1 MTDIKNNMT
10 ANKMY
15 KHSIT
20 LPRGTLDLT
29 YQTNSATAK
38 DGTEQSNHYQ
48 LEDLLGFAQRINPKR
63 AFLFVS
69 KVLGRHIPVAPS
81 TMRHAFTD
89 LANLVPDDLP
99 EPILVIGMAETA
111 VGLSAGVHQALQ
123 TRYPNALLLNSTRH
137 AQHDGSHDKS
147 SHSLLTT
154 FSEDHSH
161 ASQHLIYQSADNV
174 TQAQLLAS
182 KTLIMVD
189 DEASTGNTCVNVVT
203 ALRNAGLDQLEQVH
217 LTTLVDW
224 SLNQERQQHQDA
236 ADSDD
241 AVSDQIAKRLPNIKF
256 QRHHLLSGAW
266 TWTDAPNP
274 EPITMPSVDTTEAG
288 SHTLGDTGNWGRF
301 PTLDSTDGF
310 DNYLL
315 KFQTAFKVFN
325 KQAQSEKEQ
334 SEKEQSEKEQSEK
347 EQFEKEQFEKE
358 QFEKEQF
365 EKEQFEKEQFEKE
378 QFEKEQ
384 FEKEQFEKEQFE
396 KEQFEKEQLPKRIL
410 VLGSNEFVWLPFL
423 LAEWLETQTQNSTV
437 NFSALTRSPIA
448 LGGAITTMLSFSD
461 NYGLGMTNFAY
472 NVEPNDWDLIIL
484 CVETSA
490 DSVDDMWQSL
500 ENVLVVSPTL

>member
-1 MTDIKNNMT
+1 MTNQLSKRKQLKQIT
-10 ANKMY
+10 
-15 KHSIT
+15 SIT
-20 LPRGTLDLT
+20 LPRGTLDLI
-29 YQTNSATAK
+29 YQTNSATGK
-38 DGTEQSNHYQ
+38 NGLDKNTPYQ

-69 KVLGRHIPVAPS
+69 KVLGRHIPVAPG

-137 AQHDGSHDKS
+137 AQHNDDNTET
-147 SHSLLTT
+147 LLTT

-161 ASQHLIYQSADNV
+161 ASQHLIYQSADTV

-203 ALRNAGLDQLEQVH
+203 ALRNAGLTELEQVH

-224 SLNQERQQHQDA
+224 SLNQNQAQ
-236 ADSDD
+236 ADVDD
-241 AVSDQIAKRLPNIKF
+241 NISARLPNIDF
-256 QRHHLLSGAW
+256 HRHHLLSGAW

-288 SHTLGDTGNWGRF
+288 SYALGDTGNWGRF

-310 DNYLL
+310 AFYLT
-315 KFQTAFKVFN
+315 KFQAAFNLFN
-325 KQAQSEKEQ
+325 QQAQSEKA
-334 SEKEQSEKEQSEK
+334 S
-347 EQFEKEQFEKE
+347 
-358 QFEKEQF
+358 
-365 EKEQFEKEQFEKE
+365 
-378 QFEKEQ
+378 
-384 FEKEQFEKEQFE
+384 
-396 KEQFEKEQLPKRIL
+396 FEKEQLPQRIL

-423 LAEWLETQTQNSTV
+423 LAEWLETQTQNATV
-437 NFSALTRSPIA
+437 KFSALTRSPIA
-448 LGGAITTMLSFSD
+448 LGGAITSMLSFSD

-472 NVEPNDWDLIIL
+472 NAEPSDWDLIVL

-490 DSVDDMWQSL
+490 DSVDEMWKDL
-500 ENVLVVSPTL
+500 DNVLVVSPTL

>member
-10 ANKMY
+10 ANKIY

-89 LANLVPDDLP
+89 LANLVPNDLP

-137 AQHDGSHDKS
+137 AQHNDDNTET
-147 SHSLLTT
+147 LLTT

-161 ASQHLIYQSADNV
+161 ASQHLIYQSADKAI
-174 TQAQLLAS
+174 QAQLLVS

-203 ALRNAGLDQLEQVH
+203 ALRNAGLTELEQVH

-224 SLNQERQQHQDA
+224 SLNQNQAPVDV
-236 ADSDD
+236 DD
-241 AVSDQIAKRLPNIKF
+241 NISARLPNIDF
-256 QRHHLLSGAW
+256 HRHHLLSGAW

-274 EPITMPSVDTTEAG
+274 ESITMPSVDTTEAG
-288 SHTLGDTGNWGRF
+288 SQPLGNTGNWGRF
-301 PTLDSTDGF
+301 PTLDSTDSF
-310 DNYLL
+310 DNYLM
-315 KFQTAFKVFN
+315 KFQAAFNLFN
-325 KQAQSEKEQ
+325 QRAQSEKEQ
-334 SEKEQSEKEQSEK
+334 
-347 EQFEKEQFEKE
+347 FDN
-358 QFEKEQF
+358 
-365 EKEQFEKEQFEKE
+365 
-378 QFEKEQ
+378 
-384 FEKEQFEKEQFE
+384 
-396 KEQFEKEQLPKRIL
+396 EQLPQRIL

-423 LAEWLETQTQNSTV
+423 LAEWLETQTQNATV
-437 NFSALTRSPIA
+437 EFSALTRSPIA

-472 NVEPNDWDLIIL
+472 NVEPSDWDLIVL

-500 ENVLVVSPTL
+500 DNVLVVSPTL

>member
-1 MTDIKNNMT
+1 
-10 ANKMY
+10 
-15 KHSIT
+15 
-20 LPRGTLDLT
+20 
-29 YQTNSATAK
+29 
-38 DGTEQSNHYQ
+38 
-48 LEDLLGFAQRINPKR
+48 
-63 AFLFVS
+63 
-69 KVLGRHIPVAPS
+69 
-81 TMRHAFTD
+81 
-89 LANLVPDDLP
+89 
-99 EPILVIGMAETA
+99 MAETA

-137 AQHDGSHDKS
+137 AQHDGNHDKS
-147 SHSLLTT
+147 KHSLLTT

-224 SLNQERQQHQDA
+224 SLNQERHQHQDT

-334 SEKEQSEKEQSEK
+334 
-347 EQFEKEQFEKE
+347 
-358 QFEKEQF
+358 
-365 EKEQFEKEQFEKE
+365 
-378 QFEKEQ
+378 
-384 FEKEQFEKEQFE
+384 
-396 KEQFEKEQLPKRIL
+396 FEKEQLPKRIL

-472 NVEPNDWDLIIL
+472 NVEPSDWDLIVL

-500 ENVLVVSPTL
+500 DNVLVVSPTL

>member
-10 ANKMY
+10 ASKMY
-15 KHSIT
+15 ERSIS

-29 YQTNSATAK
+29 YQTNFSSDSK
-38 DGTEQSNHYQ
+38 NYE

-69 KVLGRHIPVAPS
+69 KVLGRHIPVTPS

-137 AQHDGSHDKS
+137 AQHNDDNSET
-147 SHSLLTT
+147 LLTT

-161 ASQHLIYQSADNV
+161 ASQHLIYQSADTV

-224 SLNQERQQHQDA
+224 SLNQNQSHA
-236 ADSDD
+236 NADDT
-241 AVSDQIAKRLPNIKF
+241 IATRLSNIEF
-256 QRHHLLSGAW
+256 HRHHLLSGAW

-315 KFQTAFKVFN
+315 KFQTAFNVFN
-325 KQAQSEKEQ
+325 QQAQSEKA
-334 SEKEQSEKEQSEK
+334 S
-347 EQFEKEQFEKE
+347 
-358 QFEKEQF
+358 
-365 EKEQFEKEQFEKE
+365 
-378 QFEKEQ
+378 
-384 FEKEQFEKEQFE
+384 
-396 KEQFEKEQLPKRIL
+396 FEKEQLPKRIL

-472 NVEPNDWDLIIL
+472 NVEPSDWGLIVL

-500 ENVLVVSPTL
+500 DNVLVVSPML

>member
-15 KHSIT
+15 ERSIT

-38 DGTEQSNHYQ
+38 DGIEQSNHYQ

-81 TMRHAFTD
+81 TMRDAFTD

-123 TRYPNALLLNSTRH
+123 TRYPQALLLNSTRH
-137 AQHDGSHDKS
+137 AQHDDSHDKS

-174 TQAQLLAS
+174 TQAQLFVS

-224 SLNQERQQHQDA
+224 SLNQNQAQ
-236 ADSDD
+236 ADVDD
-241 AVSDQIAKRLPNIKF
+241 NISARLPNIDF
-256 QRHHLLSGAW
+256 HRHHLLSGAW
-266 TWTDAPNP
+266 QWTDATNP
-274 EPITMPSVDTTEAG
+274 ESITMPSVDTTEAG
-288 SHTLGDTGNWGRF
+288 SYALGDTGNWGRF

-310 DNYLL
+310 AFYLT
-315 KFQTAFKVFN
+315 KFQAAFNLFN
-325 KQAQSEKEQ
+325 QQAQSEKA
-334 SEKEQSEKEQSEK
+334 S
-347 EQFEKEQFEKE
+347 
-358 QFEKEQF
+358 
-365 EKEQFEKEQFEKE
+365 
-378 QFEKEQ
+378 
-384 FEKEQFEKEQFE
+384 FE
-396 KEQFEKEQLPKRIL
+396 KEQFEKEQLPQRIL

-423 LAEWLETQTQNSTV
+423 LAEWLETQTQNATV
-437 NFSALTRSPIA
+437 KFSALTRSPIA

-472 NVEPNDWDLIIL
+472 NVEPSDWDLIVL
-484 CVETSA
+484 CVETPA
-490 DSVDDMWQSL
+490 DSVDEMWKDL
-500 ENVLVVSPTL
+500 DNVLVVSPTL

>member
-1 MTDIKNNMT
+1 MTDLKNNT
-10 ANKMY
+10 TSNDFY
-15 KHSIT
+15 KHTIT

-29 YQTNSATAK
+29 YQTNFSGASK
-38 DGTEQSNHYQ
+38 NYE

-81 TMRHAFTD
+81 TMRDAFTD
-89 LANLVPDDLP
+89 LANLVPNNLP

-137 AQHDGSHDKS
+137 AQHDDS
-147 SHSLLTT
+147 SYDSLLTT

-161 ASQHLIYQSADNV
+161 ASQHLIYQSADHV

-203 ALRNAGLDQLEQVH
+203 ALRNAGLDQLQQVH

-224 SLNQERQQHQDA
+224 SLDQHQGA

-241 AVSDQIAKRLPNIKF
+241 AVSDQIAERLPNIEF

-301 PTLDSTDGF
+301 PTLDSTNGF

-315 KFQTAFKVFN
+315 RFQTAFNVFN
-325 KQAQSEKEQ
+325 KQAQFG
-334 SEKEQSEKEQSEK
+334 K
-347 EQFEKEQFEKE
+347 EQFEKGHFDK
-358 QFEKEQF
+358 K
-365 EKEQFEKEQFEKE
+365 
-378 QFEKEQ
+378 
-384 FEKEQFEKEQFE
+384 
-396 KEQFEKEQLPKRIL
+396 QLPQRIL

-423 LAEWLETQTQNSTV
+423 LAEWLETQTKNSTV

-472 NVEPNDWDLIIL
+472 NVEPSDWDLIVL

-490 DSVDDMWQSL
+490 DSVDDMWKDL
-500 ENVLVVSPTL
+500 DNVLVVSPTL

>member
-137 AQHDGSHDKS
+137 AQHNDDNSET
-147 SHSLLTT
+147 LLTT

-161 ASQHLIYQSADNV
+161 ASQHLIYQSADKAI
-174 TQAQLLAS
+174 QAQLLAS

-224 SLNQERQQHQDA
+224 SLNQNQAQ
-236 ADSDD
+236 ADVDD
-241 AVSDQIAKRLPNIKF
+241 NISARLPNIDF
-256 QRHHLLSGAW
+256 HRHHLLSGAW
-266 TWTDAPNP
+266 QWADVPNP

-288 SHTLGDTGNWGRF
+288 SQPLGNTGNWGRF

-310 DNYLL
+310 NNYLA
-315 KFQTAFKVFN
+315 KFQAAFTNFN
-325 KQAQSEKEQ
+325 EQAKFNEV
-334 SEKEQSEKEQSEK
+334 
-347 EQFEKEQFEKE
+347 
-358 QFEKEQF
+358 
-365 EKEQFEKEQFEKE
+365 
-378 QFEKEQ
+378 
-384 FEKEQFEKEQFE
+384 
-396 KEQFEKEQLPKRIL
+396 QLPERIL

-423 LAEWLETQTQNSTV
+423 LAEWLEAKTQNATV

-472 NVEPNDWDLIIL
+472 NVEPSDWDVIVL

-490 DSVDDMWQSL
+490 DSVDDMWQGL
-500 ENVLVVSPTL
+500 DNVLVVSPTL

>member
-1 MTDIKNNMT
+1 MTNQLSKRKQLKQIT
-10 ANKMY
+10 
-15 KHSIT
+15 SIT
-20 LPRGTLDLT
+20 LPRGTLDLI
-29 YQTNSATAK
+29 YQTNSATGK
-38 DGTEQSNHYQ
+38 NGLDKNTPYQ

-69 KVLGRHIPVAPS
+69 KVLGRHIPVAPG

-137 AQHDGSHDKS
+137 AQHNDDNTET
-147 SHSLLTT
+147 LLTT

-161 ASQHLIYQSADNV
+161 ASQHLIYQSADTV

-203 ALRNAGLDQLEQVH
+203 ALRNAGLDQLQQVH

-224 SLNQERQQHQDA
+224 SLNQNQAQ
-236 ADSDD
+236 ADVDD
-241 AVSDQIAKRLPNIKF
+241 NISARLPNIDF
-256 QRHHLLSGAW
+256 HRHHLLSGAW

-288 SHTLGDTGNWGRF
+288 SYALGDTGNWGRF

-310 DNYLL
+310 AFYLT
-315 KFQTAFKVFN
+315 KFQAAFNLFN
-325 KQAQSEKEQ
+325 QQAQSEKA
-334 SEKEQSEKEQSEK
+334 S
-347 EQFEKEQFEKE
+347 
-358 QFEKEQF
+358 
-365 EKEQFEKEQFEKE
+365 
-378 QFEKEQ
+378 
-384 FEKEQFEKEQFE
+384 
-396 KEQFEKEQLPKRIL
+396 FEKEQLPQRIL

-423 LAEWLETQTQNSTV
+423 LAEWLETQTQNATV
-437 NFSALTRSPIA
+437 KFSALTRSPIA
-448 LGGAITTMLSFSD
+448 LGGAITSMLSFSD

-472 NVEPNDWDLIIL
+472 NAEPSDWDLIVL

-490 DSVDDMWQSL
+490 DSVDEMWKDL
-500 ENVLVVSPTL
+500 DNVLVVSPTL

>member
-1 MTDIKNNMT
+1 MTNQLSKRKQLKQIT
-10 ANKMY
+10 
-15 KHSIT
+15 SIT
-20 LPRGTLDLT
+20 LPRGTLDLI
-29 YQTNSATAK
+29 YQTNSATGK
-38 DGTEQSNHYQ
+38 NGLDKNTPYQ

-69 KVLGRHIPVAPS
+69 KVLGRHIPVAPG

-137 AQHDGSHDKS
+137 AQHNKDNTET
-147 SHSLLTT
+147 LLTT

-161 ASQHLIYQSADNV
+161 ASQHLIYQSADTV

-203 ALRNAGLDQLEQVH
+203 ALRNAGLDQLQQVH

-224 SLNQERQQHQDA
+224 SLNQNQSHA
-236 ADSDD
+236 NADDT
-241 AVSDQIAKRLPNIKF
+241 IATRLSNIEF
-256 QRHHLLSGAW
+256 HRHHLLSGAW

-288 SHTLGDTGNWGRF
+288 SYALGDTGNWGRF

-310 DNYLL
+310 AFYLT
-315 KFQTAFKVFN
+315 KFQAAFNLFN
-325 KQAQSEKEQ
+325 QQAQSEKA
-334 SEKEQSEKEQSEK
+334 S
-347 EQFEKEQFEKE
+347 
-358 QFEKEQF
+358 
-365 EKEQFEKEQFEKE
+365 
-378 QFEKEQ
+378 
-384 FEKEQFEKEQFE
+384 
-396 KEQFEKEQLPKRIL
+396 FEKEQLPQRIL

-423 LAEWLETQTQNSTV
+423 LAEWLETQTQNATV
-437 NFSALTRSPIA
+437 KFSALTRSPIA

-472 NVEPNDWDLIIL
+472 NVEPSDWDLIVL

-490 DSVDDMWQSL
+490 DSVDEMWKDL
-500 ENVLVVSPTL
+500 DNVLVVSPTL

>member
-1 MTDIKNNMT
+1 MP
-10 ANKMY
+10 NKQ
-15 KHSIT
+15 HSTTIT

-29 YQTNSATAK
+29 YQTNFSGDSK
-38 DGTEQSNHYQ
+38 NYE

-69 KVLGRHIPVAPS
+69 KVLGRHIPVAPG

-137 AQHDGSHDKS
+137 SQHNKDNTET
-147 SHSLLTT
+147 LLTT

-161 ASQHLIYQSADNV
+161 ASQHLIYQSADTV

-203 ALRNAGLDQLEQVH
+203 ALRNAGLDQLQQVH

-224 SLNQERQQHQDA
+224 SLNQNQSHA
-236 ADSDD
+236 NADDT
-241 AVSDQIAKRLPNIKF
+241 IATRLSNIEF
-256 QRHHLLSGAW
+256 HRHHLLSGAW
-266 TWTDAPNP
+266 QWTDAPNP

-288 SHTLGDTGNWGRF
+288 SYALGDTGNWGRF

-310 DNYLL
+310 AFYLT
-315 KFQTAFKVFN
+315 KFQAAFNLFN
-325 KQAQSEKEQ
+325 QQAQSEKA
-334 SEKEQSEKEQSEK
+334 S
-347 EQFEKEQFEKE
+347 
-358 QFEKEQF
+358 
-365 EKEQFEKEQFEKE
+365 
-378 QFEKEQ
+378 
-384 FEKEQFEKEQFE
+384 
-396 KEQFEKEQLPKRIL
+396 FEKEQLPQRIL

-423 LAEWLETQTQNSTV
+423 LAEWLETQTQNATV
-437 NFSALTRSPIA
+437 KFSALTRSPIA

-472 NVEPNDWDLIIL
+472 NVEPNDWDLIVL

-500 ENVLVVSPTL
+500 DNVLVVSPTL

>member
-1 MTDIKNNMT
+1 MTDLKNNT
-10 ANKMY
+10 TSNDFY
-15 KHSIT
+15 KHTIT

-29 YQTNSATAK
+29 YQTNFSGDSK
-38 DGTEQSNHYQ
+38 NYE

-81 TMRHAFTD
+81 IMRGAFTD

-99 EPILVIGMAETA
+99 ESILVIGMAETA

-137 AQHDGSHDKS
+137 AQHGSDNNHA
-147 SHSLLTT
+147 LLTT

-203 ALRNAGLDQLEQVH
+203 ALRNAGLDQLQQVH

-224 SLNQERQQHQDA
+224 SLNQHQGA
-236 ADSDD
+236 ADSDNAD
-241 AVSDQIAKRLPNIKF
+241 SENVVSDQIAERLPNIEF

-274 EPITMPSVDTTEAG
+274 EPISMPSVDTTEAG
-288 SHTLGDTGNWGRF
+288 SHTLGDTGNWVRF
-301 PTLDSTDGF
+301 PTLDSTNGF

-315 KFQTAFKVFN
+315 RFQTVFNVFN
-325 KQAQSEKEQ
+325 KQA
-334 SEKEQSEKEQSEK
+334 
-347 EQFEKEQFEKE
+347 
-358 QFEKEQF
+358 
-365 EKEQFEKEQFEKE
+365 
-378 QFEKEQ
+378 
-384 FEKEQFEKEQFE
+384 
-396 KEQFEKEQLPKRIL
+396 QFEKEQLPQRIL

-472 NVEPNDWDLIIL
+472 NVEPSDWDLIVL

-490 DSVDDMWQSL
+490 DSVDDMWKDL
-500 ENVLVVSPTL
+500 DNVLVVSPTL

>member
-1 MTDIKNNMT
+1 MP
-10 ANKMY
+10 NKQ
-15 KHSIT
+15 HSTTIT

-38 DGTEQSNHYQ
+38 DETKPSNHYQ

-137 AQHDGSHDKS
+137 AQHDGHHEKN

-161 ASQHLIYQSADNV
+161 ASQHLIYQSADKV

-203 ALRNAGLDQLEQVH
+203 ALRNAGLTELEQVH

-224 SLNQERQQHQDA
+224 SLSQNQ
-236 ADSDD
+236 ADSAEDT
-241 AVSDQIAKRLPNIKF
+241 IAIRLPNIDF
-256 QRHHLLSGAW
+256 HRHHLLSGAW

-288 SHTLGDTGNWGRF
+288 SHTLDDTGNWGRF

-315 KFQTAFKVFN
+315 NFQTAFKAFN
-325 KQAQSEKEQ
+325 KQA
-334 SEKEQSEKEQSEK
+334 
-347 EQFEKEQFEKE
+347 QFEKEQFDN
-358 QFEKEQF
+358 
-365 EKEQFEKEQFEKE
+365 
-378 QFEKEQ
+378 
-384 FEKEQFEKEQFE
+384 
-396 KEQFEKEQLPKRIL
+396 EQLPQRIL

-423 LAEWLETQTQNSTV
+423 LAEWLETQAQNSTV
-437 NFSALTRSPIA
+437 KFSALTRSPIA

-472 NVEPNDWDLIIL
+472 NVEPNDWDLIVL
-484 CVETSA
+484 CVETSV

-500 ENVLVVSPTL
+500 DNVLVVSPTL

>member
-15 KHSIT
+15 ERSIS

-29 YQTNSATAK
+29 YQTNFSGDSK
-38 DGTEQSNHYQ
+38 NYE

-69 KVLGRHIPVAPS
+69 KVLGRHIPVAPG

-137 AQHDGSHDKS
+137 AQHNDDNTET
-147 SHSLLTT
+147 LLTT

-161 ASQHLIYQSADNV
+161 ASQHLIYQSADTV

-203 ALRNAGLDQLEQVH
+203 ALRNAGLDQLQQVH

-224 SLNQERQQHQDA
+224 SLNQNQSHA
-236 ADSDD
+236 NADDT
-241 AVSDQIAKRLPNIKF
+241 IATRLSNIEF
-256 QRHHLLSGAW
+256 HRHHLLSGAW
-266 TWTDAPNP
+266 QWTDAPNP

-288 SHTLGDTGNWGRF
+288 SYALGDTGNWGRF

-310 DNYLL
+310 AFYLT
-315 KFQTAFKVFN
+315 KFQAAFNLFN
-325 KQAQSEKEQ
+325 QQAQSEKEQ
-334 SEKEQSEKEQSEK
+334 FDKK
-347 EQFEKEQFEKE
+347 
-358 QFEKEQF
+358 
-365 EKEQFEKEQFEKE
+365 
-378 QFEKEQ
+378 
-384 FEKEQFEKEQFE
+384 
-396 KEQFEKEQLPKRIL
+396 QLPKRIL

-437 NFSALTRSPIA
+437 KFSALTRSPIA
-448 LGGAITTMLSFSD
+448 LGGAITSMLSFSD

-472 NVEPNDWDLIIL
+472 NVEPSDWDLIVL

-490 DSVDDMWQSL
+490 DSVDEMWKDL
-500 ENVLVVSPTL
+500 DNVLVVSPTL

>member
-1 MTDIKNNMT
+1 ML
-10 ANKMY
+10 NKQY
-15 KHSIT
+15 STTIN

-38 DGTEQSNHYQ
+38 DGIEQSNHYQ

-123 TRYPNALLLNSTRH
+123 TRYPQALLLNSTRH
-137 AQHDGSHDKS
+137 AQHDGNHDKS

-161 ASQHLIYQSADNV
+161 ASQHLIYQSADRV

-203 ALRNAGLDQLEQVH
+203 ALRNAGLDHLEQVH

-224 SLNQERQQHQDA
+224 SLNQERHQHQDT

-241 AVSDQIAKRLPNIKF
+241 TVFDQIAKRLPNIKF

-315 KFQTAFKVFN
+315 NFQTAFKVFN

-334 SEKEQSEKEQSEK
+334 SEKEQ
-347 EQFEKEQFEKE
+347 FD
-358 QFEKEQF
+358 
-365 EKEQFEKEQFEKE
+365 
-378 QFEKEQ
+378 
-384 FEKEQFEKEQFE
+384 
-396 KEQFEKEQLPKRIL
+396 KEQLPKRIL

-472 NVEPNDWDLIIL
+472 NVEPNDWDLIVL

-500 ENVLVVSPTL
+500 DNVLVVSPTL

>member
-1 MTDIKNNMT
+1 MS
-10 ANKMY
+10 NKQ
-15 KHSIT
+15 HSTTIT

-29 YQTNSATAK
+29 YQTNSAM
-38 DGTEQSNHYQ
+38 SNNTLEKNDSYQ

-81 TMRHAFTD
+81 TMRNAFTD
-89 LANLVPDDLP
+89 LADLIPSNLP

-137 AQHDGSHDKS
+137 AQHDYSNNNDKS
-147 SHSLLTT
+147 SNSLLTT

-161 ASQHLIYQSADNV
+161 ASQHLIYQSADKV

-203 ALRNAGLDQLEQVH
+203 ALRHAGLTQLEQVH

-224 SLNQERQQHQDA
+224 SLDQENTTQQTEGFKPA
-236 ADSDD
+236 RMADRLTG
-241 AVSDQIAKRLPNIKF
+241 IAF
-256 QRHHLLSGAW
+256 HRHHLLSGAW
-266 TWTDAPNP
+266 QWTDAINP
-274 EPITMPSVDTTEAG
+274 EPITMPSVDTTDAG
-288 SHTLGDTGNWGRF
+288 SQALGNTGNWGRF

-310 DNYLL
+310 DHYLL
-315 KFQTAFKVFN
+315 RFQTAFSKFN
-325 KQAQSEKEQ
+325 NQESFNIA
-334 SEKEQSEKEQSEK
+334 
-347 EQFEKEQFEKE
+347 
-358 QFEKEQF
+358 
-365 EKEQFEKEQFEKE
+365 
-378 QFEKEQ
+378 
-384 FEKEQFEKEQFE
+384 
-396 KEQFEKEQLPKRIL
+396 QLPKRVL

-423 LAEWLETQTQNSTV
+423 LAEWLETQSQQQASENTSTV

-472 NVEPNDWDLIIL
+472 NVDPNEWDLIVL

-490 DSVDDMWQSL
+490 DSVDDLWQGL
-500 ENVLVVSPTL
+500 GNVLVVSPKF

>member
-1 MTDIKNNMT
+1 MTDIKNNFASQAIYNRT
-10 ANKMY
+10 
-15 KHSIT
+15 IT

-29 YQTNSATAK
+29 YQTNAATTK
-38 DGTEQSNHYQ
+38 NDPEKNGSYQ
-48 LEDLLGFAQRINPKR
+48 LEDLLDFAQRINPKR

-81 TMRHAFTD
+81 IMRGAFTD
-89 LANLVPDDLP
+89 LANFVPDELP

-123 TRYPNALLLNSTRH
+123 TRYPQALLLNSTRH
-137 AQHDGSHDKS
+137 AQHGDDSIN
-147 SHSLLTT
+147 SLITT

-161 ASQHLIYQSADNV
+161 ASQHLIYQSADQV
-174 TQAQLLAS
+174 TQEQLLAS

-224 SLNQERQQHQDA
+224 SLDQHQANVDA
-236 ADSDD
+236 DD
-241 AVSDQIAKRLPNIKF
+241 TMASRLPNIDF
-256 QRHHLLSGAW
+256 YRHHLLSGAW

-274 EPITMPSVDTTEAG
+274 KPIIMPSVDTTEAG
-288 SHTLGDTGNWGRF
+288 SQALGNTGNWGRF

-310 DNYLL
+310 NHYLAS
-315 KFQTAFKVFN
+315 FQTLFTYFN
-325 KQAQSEKEQ
+325 GQT
-334 SEKEQSEKEQSEK
+334 
-347 EQFEKEQFEKE
+347 QFD
-358 QFEKEQF
+358 
-365 EKEQFEKEQFEKE
+365 
-378 QFEKEQ
+378 
-384 FEKEQFEKEQFE
+384 
-396 KEQFEKEQLPKRIL
+396 KEQLPTRIL

-423 LAEWLETQTQNSTV
+423 LAEWLEQNTKVENSKHMIK
-437 NFSALTRSPIA
+437 FSALTRSPIA
-448 LGGAITTMLSFSD
+448 LGGGITTILSFND

-472 NVEPNDWDLIIL
+472 NVEPSDWDLIVL

-490 DSVDDMWQSL
+490 DSVDAMWQSL
-500 ENVLVVSPTL
+500 DNVLVISPTL

>member
-1 MTDIKNNMT
+1 
-10 ANKMY
+10 
-15 KHSIT
+15 

-29 YQTNSATAK
+29 YQTNSASAK
-38 DGTEQSNHYQ
+38 DGTKPSNHYQ

-69 KVLGRHIPVAPS
+69 KVLGRHIPVAPG

-137 AQHDGSHDKS
+137 AQHDGNHKKN

-161 ASQHLIYQSADNV
+161 ASQHLIYQSADIV

-203 ALRNAGLDQLEQVH
+203 ALRNAGLDQLQQVH

-224 SLNQERQQHQDA
+224 SLNQNQDNA
-236 ADSDD
+236 SDD
-241 AVSDQIAKRLPNIKF
+241 TIATRLPNIDF
-256 QRHHLLSGAW
+256 HRHHLLSGAW

-288 SHTLGDTGNWGRF
+288 SQPLGNTGNWGRF
-301 PTLDSTDGF
+301 PTL
-310 DNYLL
+310 
-315 KFQTAFKVFN
+315 
-325 KQAQSEKEQ
+325 
-334 SEKEQSEKEQSEK
+334 
-347 EQFEKEQFEKE
+347 
-358 QFEKEQF
+358 
-365 EKEQFEKEQFEKE
+365 
-378 QFEKEQ
+378 
-384 FEKEQFEKEQFE
+384 
-396 KEQFEKEQLPKRIL
+396 
-410 VLGSNEFVWLPFL
+410 
-423 LAEWLETQTQNSTV
+423 
-437 NFSALTRSPIA
+437 
-448 LGGAITTMLSFSD
+448 
-461 NYGLGMTNFAY
+461 
-472 NVEPNDWDLIIL
+472 
-484 CVETSA
+484 
-490 DSVDDMWQSL
+490 
-500 ENVLVVSPTL
+500 

>member
-1 MTDIKNNMT
+1 MP
-10 ANKMY
+10 NKQ
-15 KHSIT
+15 HSTTIT

-29 YQTNSATAK
+29 YQTNFSGDSK
-38 DGTEQSNHYQ
+38 NYE

-69 KVLGRHIPVAPS
+69 KVLGRHIPVTPS

-137 AQHDGSHDKS
+137 AQHDGNHKKN

-161 ASQHLIYQSADNV
+161 ASQHLIYQSADTV

-203 ALRNAGLDQLEQVH
+203 ALRNAGLDQLQQVH

-224 SLNQERQQHQDA
+224 SLNQNQSHA
-236 ADSDD
+236 NADDT
-241 AVSDQIAKRLPNIKF
+241 IATRLSNIEF
-256 QRHHLLSGAW
+256 HRHHLLSGAW

-274 EPITMPSVDTTEAG
+274 EPITMPSVDTTESG

-310 DNYLL
+310 ENYLL

-325 KQAQSEKEQ
+325 HQA
-334 SEKEQSEKEQSEK
+334 
-347 EQFEKEQFEKE
+347 QFEKEQFDN
-358 QFEKEQF
+358 
-365 EKEQFEKEQFEKE
+365 
-378 QFEKEQ
+378 
-384 FEKEQFEKEQFE
+384 
-396 KEQFEKEQLPKRIL
+396 EQLPKRIL

-423 LAEWLETQTQNSTV
+423 LAEWLETQAQNSTV
-437 NFSALTRSPIA
+437 KFSALTRSPIA

-472 NVEPNDWDLIIL
+472 NVEPSDWDLIVL

-490 DSVDDMWQSL
+490 DSVDEMWKDL
-500 ENVLVVSPTL
+500 DNVLVVSPTL

>member
-1 MTDIKNNMT
+1 MSENDHNLTPNTI
-10 ANKMY
+10 Y
-15 KHSIT
+15 KRSIT

-29 YQTNSATAK
+29 YQTNFSGDSK
-38 DGTEQSNHYQ
+38 NYE

-81 TMRHAFTD
+81 IMRHVFTD
-89 LANLVPDDLP
+89 LASLVPDDLP

-137 AQHDGSHDKS
+137 AQHGSDNNRA
-147 SHSLLTT
+147 LLTT

-161 ASQHLIYQSADNV
+161 ASQHLIYQSADKA

-189 DEASTGNTCVNVVT
+189 DEASTGNTCVNVIT
-203 ALRNAGLDQLEQVH
+203 ALRNAGLDQLQQVH

-224 SLNQERQQHQDA
+224 SLNQQQ
-236 ADSDD
+236 DSDD
-241 AVSDQIAKRLPNIKF
+241 AMSDQIAKRLPNIKF

-274 EPITMPSVDTTEAG
+274 EPISMPSVDTTEAG

-325 KQAQSEKEQ
+325 KQAQPEKEQ
-334 SEKEQSEKEQSEK
+334 SEKENFDKK
-347 EQFEKEQFEKE
+347 
-358 QFEKEQF
+358 
-365 EKEQFEKEQFEKE
+365 
-378 QFEKEQ
+378 
-384 FEKEQFEKEQFE
+384 
-396 KEQFEKEQLPKRIL
+396 QLPQRIL

-472 NVEPNDWDLIIL
+472 NVEPSDWDLIIL
-484 CVETSA
+484 CVETLA
-490 DSVDDMWQSL
+490 DSVDDMWKDL
-500 ENVLVVSPTL
+500 DNVLVVSPTL

>member
-10 ANKMY
+10 ASKMY
-15 KHSIT
+15 ERSIS

-29 YQTNSATAK
+29 YQTNFSGDSK
-38 DGTEQSNHYQ
+38 NYE

-69 KVLGRHIPVAPS
+69 KVLGRHIPVAPG

-137 AQHDGSHDKS
+137 SQHNKDNTET
-147 SHSLLTT
+147 LLTT

-161 ASQHLIYQSADNV
+161 ASQHLIYQSADTV

-224 SLNQERQQHQDA
+224 SLNQERHQDT

-241 AVSDQIAKRLPNIKF
+241 AVPDQIAKRLPNIKF

-274 EPITMPSVDTTEAG
+274 EPITMPSVDTTESG

-310 DNYLL
+310 ENYLL

-325 KQAQSEKEQ
+325 HQA
-334 SEKEQSEKEQSEK
+334 
-347 EQFEKEQFEKE
+347 
-358 QFEKEQF
+358 
-365 EKEQFEKEQFEKE
+365 
-378 QFEKEQ
+378 
-384 FEKEQFEKEQFE
+384 
-396 KEQFEKEQLPKRIL
+396 QFEKEQLPKRIL

-423 LAEWLETQTQNSTV
+423 LAEWLETQNQNSTV

-472 NVEPNDWDLIIL
+472 NVEPSDWDLIVL

-490 DSVDDMWQSL
+490 DSVDEMWKDL
-500 ENVLVVSPTL
+500 DNVLVVSPTL

>member
-10 ANKMY
+10 ASKMY
-15 KHSIT
+15 ERSIS

-29 YQTNSATAK
+29 YQTNFSGDSK
-38 DGTEQSNHYQ
+38 NYE

-69 KVLGRHIPVAPS
+69 KVLGRHIPVAPG

-137 AQHDGSHDKS
+137 AQHNEDNTET
-147 SHSLLTT
+147 LLTT

-161 ASQHLIYQSADNV
+161 ASQHLIYQSADKV

-203 ALRNAGLDQLEQVH
+203 ALRNAGLDQLQQVH

-224 SLNQERQQHQDA
+224 SLNQNQSHA
-236 ADSDD
+236 NADDT
-241 AVSDQIAKRLPNIKF
+241 IATRLSNIEF
-256 QRHHLLSGAW
+256 HRHHLLSGAW
-266 TWTDAPNP
+266 QWTDAPNP

-288 SHTLGDTGNWGRF
+288 SYALGDTGNWGRF

-310 DNYLL
+310 AFYLT
-315 KFQTAFKVFN
+315 KFQAAFNLFN
-325 KQAQSEKEQ
+325 QQAQSEKA
-334 SEKEQSEKEQSEK
+334 S
-347 EQFEKEQFEKE
+347 
-358 QFEKEQF
+358 
-365 EKEQFEKEQFEKE
+365 
-378 QFEKEQ
+378 
-384 FEKEQFEKEQFE
+384 
-396 KEQFEKEQLPKRIL
+396 FEKEQLPQRIL

-423 LAEWLETQTQNSTV
+423 LAEWLETQTQNATV
-437 NFSALTRSPIA
+437 KFSALTRSPIA

-472 NVEPNDWDLIIL
+472 NVEPSDWDLIVL

-490 DSVDDMWQSL
+490 DSVDEMWKDL
-500 ENVLVVSPTL
+500 DNVLVVSPTL